1 MEIGKRFISR
11 ITRWPLNFW
20 GRRTRGEVEYFSAR
34 RMWKSK
40 KKINYIMKAWSK
52 EKGRRNLKN
61 LFLFS
66 CMYKKVVKTLQ
77 CSRESLHEYFD
88 WLSRKY

>member
-20 GRRTRGEVEYFSAR
+20 SRRIRGEVEYFSAR

-40 KKINYIMKAWSK
+40 KK
-52 EKGRRNLKN
+52 
-61 LFLFS
+61 
-66 CMYKKVVKTLQ
+66 
-77 CSRESLHEYFD
+77 
-88 WLSRKY
+88 